1 MIMKNLHLLVISIAS
16 LMMMFPMLLK
26 AQNDVRIT
34 GTIVDEG
41 GKAIKSASV
50 IVKQDSMNYACA
62 TTNKGIYD
70 MTVPKTDS
78 IEVTFSCIGYE
89 TVTEKIRVTGAEMRR
104 DVTLREKGKELE
116 GVTVT
121 GKGLIRG
128 LDVVSYIPNKRQ
140 VNSSNSGVGLLS
152 SLMIPQLDVDR
163 ISGSIASFD
172 KRTVSIYIDGRE
184 TGISEVSDLRP
195 KDIQRVEFHQN
206 PTGKYSGKQLVLN
219 FITRKYDYG
228 GYVDIRTDTRFLYRN
243 GSYQATVSV
252 DRKKM
257 NYTFS
262 GGSGF
267 SIDKGIKSENEEYY
281 AFSNPFNKT
290 SESVTDKMKNY
301 SDYGYMKVK
310 YKDNKTFFYFIGGFN
325 WNNTPTYTTTANL
338 NYTPT
343 VDNAKEA
350 RSESSSKSVAPM
362 AYFFLQKNLPKMQ
375 FLIGTLGLNYN
386 RNKYNRMY
394 NENMLNNYYLIESNA
409 NEDKYKI
416 DFRLQYYKYFKHSN
430 NFSLLLWSLSNFSK
444 TDYKGTYSNVQN
456 LFDSGTQ
463 LYPTYSQTFFNRLNV
478 SLQLGASLNYYRVKD
493 FDHKCYL
500 HFRPRINLSYAV
512 NDFSSLYFQ
521 FSIGSTSPELSKYN
535 SAVQQ
540 VDRFMQLKG
549 NPNLKDC
556 SIYEGHFS
564 YSVYVKNWSSSLYTS
579 YYGVTNVSK
588 STYYPSDSMIIHTYL
603 NDGNFHMAT
612 YGISNSFNLLNN
624 SLRLQFNV
632 SFRQMIMNGNI
643 SAHTNYYSLSG
654 KVSYY
659 IGNFSFEANYMSPS
673 KSLNTVPFME
683 KHRENYGLL
692 ATYGYK
698 GLYMEIG
705 AKNIFQKNVYEKDWF
720 DFSQYRYC
728 TRNYS
733 DAIGRQIYVE
743 LSYSFDFGRKIKKQD
758 VNVNNDNSSGI
769 LKI

>member
-1 MIMKNLHLLVISIAS
+1 
-16 LMMMFPMLLK
+16 
-26 AQNDVRIT
+26 
-34 GTIVDEG
+34 
-41 GKAIKSASV
+41 
-50 IVKQDSMNYACA
+50 
-62 TTNKGIYD
+62 

-104 DVTLREKGKELE
+104 DVTLNEKGKELE

-172 KRTVSIYIDGRE
+172 KRTVSLYIDGRE
-184 TGISEVSDLRP
+184 TDINDVSNLRP

-206 PTGKYSGKQLVLN
+206 PKGRYSGKQLVLN

-257 NYTFS
+257 NYTFT

-281 AFSNPFNKT
+281 AFSNPFTKT

-301 SDYGYMKVK
+301 SDYGYMKVR
-310 YKDNKTFFYFIGGFN
+310 YKDDKTYFYAQSGLS

-362 AYFFLQKNLPKMQ
+362 ASFFLQKKLPKTQ
-375 FLIGTLGLNYN
+375 FLIGTLDFSYN
-386 RNKYNRMY
+386 RNTYNRMY
-394 NENMLNNYYLIESNA
+394 NEAQLNNNYLVENNA
-409 NEDKYKI
+409 KEDKYRI
-416 DFRLQYYKYFKHSN
+416 TMSLEYYKCFKHSN
-430 NFSLLLWSLSNFSK
+430 SFNLSLSNRSDFSK
-444 TDYKGTYSNVQN
+444 TDYTGTYPTVQN
-456 LFDSGTQ
+456 LFNTDTQ
-463 LYPTYSQTFFNRLNV
+463 LTPSYSQTFNNKLNINI
-478 SLQLGASLNYYRVKD
+478 QLCTAVDYYRVKG
-493 FDHKCYL
+493 FDHQCYIHL
-500 HFRPRINLSYAV
+500 RPIIYLTYGI
-512 NDFSSLYFQ
+512 NDFSSLYLQ
-521 FSIGSTSPELSKYN
+521 FYKWNTYPQLSSLN
-535 SAVQQ
+535 NAVQQ

-549 NPNLKDC
+549 NPNLKSC
-556 SIYEGHFS
+556 NVYQGNLS
-564 YSVYVKNWSSSLYTS
+564 YNVSVNNWSSSLYAY
-579 YYGVTNVSK
+579 YYGATNYLK
-588 STYYPSDSMIIHTYL
+588 TTYYTTDSMMIKSDF
-603 NDGNFHMAT
+603 NDGNYYSIT
-612 YGISNSFNLLNN
+612 YGLGN
-624 SLRLQFNV
+624 SLSLFDKSLQLQLNTYFTNAV
-632 SFRQMIMNGNI
+632 ING
-643 SAHTNYYSLSG
+643 SYAAHTYFYYWAAKVNYSIDNFTFEVNYS
-654 KVSYY
+654 
-659 IGNFSFEANYMSPS
+659 SPRKELRIFPYFVKIKEDYS
-673 KSLNTVPFME
+673 
-683 KHRENYGLL
+683 LL
-692 ATYGYK
+692 ATYGNK
-698 GLYMEIG
+698 GLYIEIG
-705 AKNIFQKNVYEKDWF
+705 AKNIFQKSAYEKDWF

-733 DAIGRQIYVE
+733 DAIGRQIYVK